1 MYEVSPDEL
10 RTMHADPALLKQ
22 VLMNLLGNALK
33 FSRGAAPQRIQIG
46 CERRGDATVYF
57 VRDNGIGFDPQRAA
71 KLFGVFERLHTTGD
85 FEGTGVGLAIV
96 RQIVERHGGHVWADA
111 APGRGA
117 TFFFTL
123 P

>member
-1 MYEVSPDEL
+1 M
-10 RTMHADPALLKQ
+10 
-22 VLMNLLGNALK
+22 K
-33 FSRGAAPQRIQIG
+33 FSRNADPPRIQIG
-46 CERRGDATVYF
+46 CERRGDAIVYF
-57 VRDNGIGFDPQRAA
+57 VRDNGVGFDPQHAG
-71 KLFGVFERLHTTGD
+71 KLFGVFERLHTAAD

-96 RQIVERHGGHVWADA
+96 KQIVERHGGQVWAEA